1 MCQEL
6 EETKKIAIG
15 KVVLR
20 DKEQLVALRAY
31 QRGLVMHQL
40 KYLDEIRPM
49 DEIGGLNSSQKIDAK
64 ELSLGKTLV
73 ENLMTEKFDPGQ
85 YSDSYAKELEKL
97 IEAKSKGQ
105 KVSVTG
111 EEEKPGKPQIYLR
124 L

>member
-1 MCQEL
+1 
-6 EETKKIAIG
+6 
-15 KVVLR
+15 
-20 DKEQLVALRAY
+20 
-31 QRGLVMHQL
+31 MHQL

-49 DEIGGLNSSQKIDAK
+49 DEKGGLNSSQKIVAK

-73 ENLMTEKFDPGQ
+73 ENLITEKFDPGQ